1 LRTLG
6 ISLGATTLNLVEAQA
21 DGDGVSVHP
30 IASVAHEGN
39 PRRALADVLAGL
51 DIARYDRVA
60 ATGRKFRHFLRL
72 SSITE
77 SEAVEIALAFVL
89 DGARPPRRA
98 SPDRGEPVAGP
109 DRVRALVS
117 AGGETFMVY
126 VLDDAGAVSGVHTG
140 NKCASGTGEFFLQQI
155 RRMGL
160 GLDEAVALARGHAPH
175 PISGRC
181 SVFCKSDCTHAL
193 NIGHAKGSVVAG
205 LARMMARKIGELLVK
220 VPEGPYMVVGGVA
233 RNAVVMDCLRDER
246 PGLIIPDEAPY
257 FEALGAALWALD
269 NETLPYPGLD
279 ELFVEGH
286 SSFDFLAP
294 LSEVEGMVTFK
305 PSVRGQTRAGD
316 ECIIGLDVGSTTTK
330 AVLLR
335 TDDDAILASVYLRTD
350 GDPVGASRACYAS
363 LAEQLDLPVDV
374 VGLGVTGSGRQ
385 IAGLH
390 ALTDGIV
397 NEIIAHA
404 TAAASFDPAVDTIFE
419 IGGQDAKYTYLTDG
433 VPSDYAMNEACSAG
447 TGSFLE
453 EAAKES
459 LGLDVTE
466 IADIA
471 LAAGRPPN
479 FNDQCAA
486 FISSD
491 IKNAAHEGIER
502 DNIVAGLVYSICMN
516 YANRV
521 KGNRPVGQKIFMQG
535 GVCYNR
541 AVPVA
546 MAALVAKPIVVPPDP
561 GLMGAFG
568 VALELK
574 NRQRA
579 GLANRQRFDL
589 RALAAREVT
598 HKKPFTC
605 RGGAEKCDRRCEISR
620 IVIEGKT
627 YPFGGACNRYY
638 NLRFNIRTDA
648 ASLDLVAE
656 RQRLVLDEYAAGPST
671 NRAKTVGIN
680 RSFLTHSLFPLYSH
694 FFTNL
699 GFRVVL
705 PDEPR
710 EEGCDRRGAA
720 FCYPAELAH
729 GMFKDLL
736 EKRPDYVFMPL
747 VTEMHVA
754 DDAPYKKLCPF
765 AQGEPFYLGTAF
777 RLNGDAPRVLSPTL
791 DFADGFRSQ
800 RQAFARLGMQLG
812 CTRRRALDA
821 YDAAC
826 DRMEACQAAMHAAGR
841 RVLAEIEADPDAT
854 AVVLFGRPYN
864 AFAGE
869 ANMGIPH
876 KFASR
881 GVRIVPFEFLAF
893 LDEDCPDTMY
903 WAMGRL
909 NLKVAKAVA
918 RHPQLVGAFITNFS
932 CGPDSFLLTYF
943 RDLMAGKPSLT
954 LELDSHTADAGLNT
968 RIEAFLDVVA
978 RHRDLA
984 RGRTP
989 RPRSTR
995 FVPARAVVENGAL
1008 VVYTSSRERLDAR
1021 HPRVHMLVPSMGELG
1036 TQALAAAVRSLGI
1049 RATALPPADA
1059 AMLKLGRGA
1068 TNCKECLPLQL
1079 TVGSLLAYLADTRR
1093 ADEVLIFFMPESI
1106 GPCRFGQYNVFVKR
1120 LIKQRHVP
1128 DLCVIPLGDA
1138 NSYSSLGPK
1147 FTYRAWQAVTVS
1159 DTMNEVRSAV
1169 TALAVDREA
1178 GLAVF
1183 DEAWRLVLEALA
1195 HENDASVMQALRAA
1209 SEKLATIP
1217 LKRPIHEAPAVL
1229 LTGEIFVRHD
1239 ELSCRGLTDR
1249 LADKGFITRVSPI
1262 GEFLYYVDYI
1272 FKHKLSK
1279 DRMDLRGRLR
1289 LAVRPAVQRGIE
1301 ARVKRILGRSGLY
1314 RPEAV
1319 DIGRVMQAGG
1329 MLMDP
1334 RFLGEAVLTVG
1345 SAVREILHTV
1355 SGVISIGPFGCMPS
1369 RVAEAIL
1376 SETMHAERLPE
1387 TNHTGR
1393 IIARLGELAHLPF
1406 LAIETDGAAFPQLV
1420 EARLEAFCLQAQ
1432 RLHDRLRR
1440 VGVWK

>member
-1 LRTLG
+1 MKTLG
-6 ISLGATTLNLVEAQA
+6 ICLGATTLSLVEAVR
-21 DGDGVSVHP
+21 DGDEARAEVRPV
-30 IASVAHEGN
+30 AAVAHEGN
-39 PRRALADVLAGL
+39 PRRALAEALKDL
-51 DIARYDRVA
+51 DMGRYDRVA
-60 ATGRKFRHFLRL
+60 STGRKFRHFLRM

-77 SEAVEIALAFVL
+77 SEADEIAFAHVRNGRVR
-89 DGARPPRRA
+89 DGR
-98 SPDRGEPVAGP
+98 VHAGG

-126 VLDDAGAVSGVHTG
+126 VLDETGRVSGVYTG

-160 GLDEAVALARGHAPH
+160 GLDDAVALARGSEPH
-175 PISGRC
+175 RISGRC

-193 NIGHAKGSVVAG
+193 NRGQPKGSVVAG
-205 LARMMARKIGELLVK
+205 LARMMAKKISELLVK

-233 RNAVVMDCLRDER
+233 RNSVVMEFLREER
-246 PGLIIPDEAPY
+246 PGLVIPDEAAS
-257 FEALGAALWALD
+257 FEAVGVALWALD
-269 NETLPYPGLD
+269 NPTLPYPGVHD
-279 ELFVEGH
+279 LFIEGK
-286 SSFDFLAP
+286 SAFDFLPP
-294 LSEVEGMVTFK
+294 LSEAEQMVTFK
-305 PSVRGQTRAGD
+305 PSVRSTARAGD

-335 TDDDAILASVYLRTD
+335 TADDAILASIYLRTN
-350 GDPVGASRACYAS
+350 GDPVGASRQCYKK
-363 LAEQLDLPVDV
+363 LADELEVPLDI

-390 ALTDGIV
+390 ALSEGIV

-404 TAAASFDPAVDTIFE
+404 TAAAHFDPSVDTIFE
-419 IGGQDAKYTYLTDG
+419 IGGQDAKYTYLTNG

-471 LAAGRPPN
+471 LRAGHPPN

-502 DNIVAGLVYSICMN
+502 DDIVAGLVYSICMN

-521 KGNRPVGQKIFMQG
+521 KGNRPVGQKIFLQG

-546 MAALVAKPIVVPPDP
+546 MAALVGKPIVVPPDP

-568 VALELK
+568 VALEVK

-579 GLANRQRFDL
+579 GLLERQRFDL
-589 RALAAREVT
+589 RQLAAREVVY
-598 HKKPFTC
+598 KQPFIC
-605 RGGAEKCDRRCEISR
+605 RGGVEKCDRRCEINR

-638 NLRFNIRTDA
+638 NVRFNIHNDA
-648 ASLDLVAE
+648 ASLDLVAK
-656 RQRLVLDEYAAGPST
+656 RQRLIFEEHAAPAASANGA
-671 NRAKTVGIN
+671 RTVGIN
-680 RSFLTHSLFPLYSH
+680 RSFLTHTLYPLYSH
-694 FFTNL
+694 FFANL
-699 GFRVVL
+699 GLRVVL
-705 PDEPR
+705 PDASR
-710 EEGCDRRGAA
+710 EEGCERRGAA

-729 GMFKDLL
+729 GMFADLL
-736 EKRPDYVFMPL
+736 AKRPDFLFMPL
-747 VTEMHVA
+747 VVEMHVA

-765 AQGEPFYLGTAF
+765 AQSEPFYLRTAF
-777 RLNGDAPRVLSPTL
+777 GLDGKSPEILSPTL
-791 DFADGFRSQ
+791 NFYGGFRSQ
-800 RQAFARLGMQLG
+800 RHVFAELGRQLG
-812 CTRRRALDA
+812 FTRRQALDA
-821 YDAAC
+821 FDAAC
-826 DRMEACQAAMHAAGR
+826 DRMDACQQAMHAIGR
-841 RVLAEIEADPDAT
+841 RVLAEIEADPDSI

-864 AFAGE
+864 AFADE

-881 GVRIVPFEFLAF
+881 GVRIVPFDSLGF
-893 LDEDCPDTMY
+893 LDEEYPDTMY

-918 RHPQLVGAFITNFS
+918 RHPQLFGAFITNFS
-932 CGPDSFLLTYF
+932 CGPDSFVLTFF

-968 RIEAFLDVVA
+968 RIEAFLDVVT
-978 RHRDLA
+978 RYRELE
-984 RGRTP
+984 RGKKSHV
-989 RPRSTR
+989 RPKR
-995 FVPARAVVENGAL
+995 FVAARAAIEGNAL
-1008 VVYTSSRERLDAR
+1008 IIHTSSGERLDAR
-1021 HPRVHMLVPSMGELG
+1021 DGRVHMLLPSMGTLG

-1049 RATALPPADA
+1049 HATALPPADA
-1059 AMLKLGRGA
+1059 ESLKLGHGA

-1079 TVGSLLAYLADTRR
+1079 TVGSLLAYLSKKRR
-1093 ADEVLIFFMPESI
+1093 SGEVLVYFMPEST
-1106 GPCRFGQYNVFVKR
+1106 GPCRFGQYNVFIKR
-1120 LIKQRHVP
+1120 LIEQQQIA
-1128 DLCVIPLGDA
+1128 DLCVIPLGDE
-1138 NSYSSLGPK
+1138 NGYSSFGPK
-1147 FTYRAWQAVTVS
+1147 FEYRAWQAVTVS
-1159 DTMNEVRSAV
+1159 DAMNEVRSTV
-1169 TALAVDREA
+1169 QVLAADNEA

-1183 DEAWRLVLEALA
+1183 DKAWRTILEALA
-1195 HENDASVMQALRAA
+1195 RENGASVARALRAA
-1209 SEKLATIP
+1209 SDILRTIP
-1217 LKRPIHEAPAVL
+1217 LERPIEEAPAVL

-1239 ELSCRGLTDR
+1239 ELSCQGLTDR
-1249 LADKGFITRVSPI
+1249 LAAKGFITRVSPI
-1262 GEFLYYVDYI
+1262 SEFLYYVDYI
-1272 FKHKLSK
+1272 FKHRLSK
-1279 DRMDLRGRLR
+1279 ERLR
-1289 LAVRPAVQRGIE
+1289 LNDHVRLAIRPVMQHRIE
-1301 ARVKRILGRSGLY
+1301 SRCKHILARSGLY
-1314 RPEAV
+1314 RPELV
-1319 DIGRVMQAGG
+1319 EIDRTMEAGS
-1329 MLMDP
+1329 MLMNP

-1376 SETMHAERLPE
+1376 TETMHADRIPE
-1387 TNHTGR
+1387 TNHTGQ
-1393 IIARLGELAHLPF
+1393 ILARLGDIGNLPF

-1420 EARLEAFCLQAQ
+1420 EARLETFCLQTQ
-1432 RLHDRLRR
+1432 RLHDRLRAA
-1440 VGVWK
+1440 GLWK